1 MRNQIIK
8 IAFLF
13 CLFST
18 LMPAQN
24 KSSLEIA
31 DTIKNK
37 SNAKESVNGVTAT
50 GDVINVKDDAGN
62 VLMTVTDEGSAGSIK
77 LNDAGAVSP
86 GTNKLYN
93 NGGSL
98 YWNGSALSGGS
109 GATELNDL
117 TDAKYDGS
125 SLFVGSG
132 AGANDDGTSNL
143 NTAVGK
149 NALNSNTT
157 GSSNT
162 ANGYQSLNSNTTGNY
177 NTATGSS
184 SLNSNTTGNSNTANG
199 LQSLYLNTTG
209 SNNTAAGYRSLRSN
223 TTGSYNTA
231 NGLQS
236 LNSNTTGNYNIATGS
251 YSLYNNTTGNSNTA
265 TGYASLYSN
274 TSGDRNTSVGYQALY
289 SNTIG
294 TNNVGIGTG
303 ANYSNQEGSNN
314 TMVGYQAGRG
324 SVVHNKSGNIFIGY
338 QAGYHENGD
347 NKLYI
352 NNDSSSTPLIYGDFA
367 QDILTINGS
376 FASGYNSKAAG
387 SNSVALGTNCI
398 ASGSGS
404 IAFGI
409 GSIAGNA
416 AVAIGIDAIALEEA
430 EAFGTE
436 VKASAIRSM
445 ALGNFVETTGT
456 GSLIIGD
463 NSVSTIL
470 TSSNTNTFTA
480 RFSGGYKFFTNSSAP
495 FVGAKLDSG
504 ANSWAVISDS
514 TKKENFKLV
523 DSEDVLNK
531 ISQFKLT
538 SWNYKGQNP
547 TKFRHYGPMAQDFF
561 SAFGNDGIGT
571 VGNDTTISSAD
582 FTGINF
588 IAVQAL
594 EKRTK
599 QQKVRITTLEAKI
612 QNLEEE
618 NKRLISTIKEVDDIK
633 AVLNVLLKQ
642 QPKINKFSQAN

>member
-13 CLFST
+13 CIFST

-24 KSSLEIA
+24 KYSLEMA
-31 DTIKNK
+31 DTTKNK
-37 SNAKESVNGVTAT
+37 SNAKESVNGVTAA
-50 GDVINVKDDAGN
+50 GDVINFKNSTGN
-62 VLMTVTDEGSAGSIK
+62 SIITITDEGSNVGSIT
-77 LNDAGAVSP
+77 LPSGSAPTPSI
-86 GTNKLYN
+86 NKLYN
-93 NGGSL
+93 EGGTLKFNG
-98 YWNGSALSGGS
+98 AAIGS
-109 GATELNDL
+109 GSGSIGINDL
-117 TDAKYDGS
+117 TDAKWVGG
-125 SLFVGSG
+125 SLFIGEL
-132 AGANDDGTSNL
+132 AGANDDAADNGNTAIGYQSMNSNTSGYD
-143 NTAVGK
+143 NTAVGYSSLRFNTIGQK
-149 NALNSNTT
+149 NVAVGNGTLSDNTT
-157 GSSNT
+157 G
-162 ANGYQSLNSNTTGNY
+162 
-177 NTATGSS
+177 
-184 SLNSNTTGNSNTANG
+184 
-199 LQSLYLNTTG
+199 
-209 SNNTAAGYRSLRSN
+209 
-223 TTGSYNTA
+223 
-231 NGLQS
+231 
-236 LNSNTTGNYNIATGS
+236 I
-251 YSLYNNTTGNSNTA
+251 SNTA
-265 TGYASLYSN
+265 TGGGALSNNIDGDDNCASGYHSMLYNLTGSWNSAFGTLALAKN

-338 QAGYHENGD
+338 QAGYHETGD

-387 SNSVALGTNCI
+387 SNSIALGTNCI